1 MAYTAGVTP
10 KGYDRSLLDDN
21 SDRRSAREDRYD
33 SLDKFFFVLYVL
45 RTGPNNLA
53 IAGISFGWDA
63 AFVKRWFPAWLRV
76 LKLVLVM
83 HFPRLTEE
91 IIRAATPPNVAA
103 KFPNYGGSFDATEMR
118 MEVSSN
124 PMCQRATW
132 SQYKHSNTV
141 KFLVLTSP
149 AGAVVY
155 VSPGFSGRISD
166 PQLIDAC
173 MHLEL

>member
-1 MAYTAGVTP
+1 MVLNTPHLEHDLQQLRAELHDVKLVRVAAKTWEASGVTP

-21 SDRRSAREDRYD
+21 SDRRSALEDRYD

-91 IIRAATPPNVAA
+91 IIRITTPPNIAA
-103 KFPNYGGSFDATEMR
+103 KFPDYGGSFDATEMR

-124 PMCQRATW
+124 PMWLGPSTNIAIRL
-132 SQYKHSNTV
+132 N
-141 KFLVLTSP
+141 F
-149 AGAVVY
+149 
-155 VSPGFSGRISD
+155 
-166 PQLIDAC
+166 
-173 MHLEL
+173 